1 MDELLG
7 RIVDGDTVS
16 LSDMEGMGL
25 KHVFMEVIE
34 RIRVEEEVCSETTS
48 RFRRLLA
55 TQATILAGFPH
66 DKRAPFLEDALSMLL
81 RKTQPKSP
89 AHDEFVLDLIQD
101 LLLKVQFPGNASPS
115 ILRQS
120 KSIVGCI
127 LAILGT
133 NMERLMGSSL
143 PPPALVEMA
152 VASLGRCC
160 IPFDHLVLFA
170 RWKVY
175 RSEWMNAILPNA
187 SMDTSFDDELDEDC
201 DEEHDIRADV
211 IRDTNQMLSAV
222 LPDPF
227 GLKYLGEPS
236 WPDTGLAVMAYWL
249 ALAPSLRSVGA
260 TTVSFDVFAIQPLA
274 PYIETLVNHP
284 SLAAKRGAITLTT
297 AIMHHPN
304 PLALIDAS
312 VEASPT
318 EKVCGLDTFA
328 RLRLTDRLQ
337 SVTPLLRGVLTALV
351 VLPNAPDRAHGLAA
365 WQLLV
370 DCVSPATRF
379 DVLAE
384 LARTCPFPNC
394 VAIVVDRIRGDIAKQ
409 WGEPSASS
417 LHAKLVP
424 FLTTMLRARPDQE
437 FVRHSDAIAS
447 ALSLL
452 RFLLLRDKATRV
464 LDLSSLQPL
473 LQGQWRRLKHLAATQ
488 ASLEKSRRE
497 LKPSPPPSGHV
508 LTMTFDTTSDGP
520 EDAADASSI
529 EFDLMRLYIMDA
541 AFEAAMDAFL

>member
-1 MDELLG
+1 
-7 RIVDGDTVS
+7 
-16 LSDMEGMGL
+16 
-25 KHVFMEVIE
+25 
-34 RIRVEEEVCSETTS
+34 
-48 RFRRLLA
+48 
-55 TQATILAGFPH
+55 
-66 DKRAPFLEDALSMLL
+66 
-81 RKTQPKSP
+81 
-89 AHDEFVLDLIQD
+89 
-101 LLLKVQFPGNASPS
+101 
-115 ILRQS
+115 
-120 KSIVGCI
+120 
-127 LAILGT
+127 
-133 NMERLMGSSL
+133 
-143 PPPALVEMA
+143 
-152 VASLGRCC
+152 
-160 IPFDHLVLFA
+160 
-170 RWKVY
+170 
-175 RSEWMNAILPNA
+175 
-187 SMDTSFDDELDEDC
+187 MDTSFDDELDEDC

-328 RLRLTDRLQ
+328 R
-337 SVTPLLRGVLTALV
+337 
-351 VLPNAPDRAHGLAA
+351 H
-365 WQLLV
+365 
-370 DCVSPATRF
+370 
-379 DVLAE
+379 
-384 LARTCPFPNC
+384 
-394 VAIVVDRIRGDIAKQ
+394 IAKQ
-409 WGEPSASS
+409 WGGPCESYCIFLTRPFHATSLAASS